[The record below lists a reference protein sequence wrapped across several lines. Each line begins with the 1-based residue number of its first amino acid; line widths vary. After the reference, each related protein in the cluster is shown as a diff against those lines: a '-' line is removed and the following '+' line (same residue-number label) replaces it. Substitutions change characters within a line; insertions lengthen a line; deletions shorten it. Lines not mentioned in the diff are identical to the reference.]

1 MSIFESGEN
10 YLETIYKLLLSKNDV
25 HAIDVVNELN
35 FSKPSVSNAL
45 KKLVK
50 QEYITIDINNHIHLT
65 QKGKRK
71 AKEINDRHQ
80 TLKTLLIKLGVDEK
94 TAEKDACKI
103 EHDLSSES
111 FEAFKKLIP
120 KL

>member
-1 MSIFESGEN
+1 M
-10 YLETIYKLLLSKNDV
+10 
-25 HAIDVVNELN
+25 HAIDVANELN

-103 EHDLSSES
+103 EHDLSNES